1 MRTQLVY
8 LAGPMSGLTMEE
20 CSKWRNEVKERL
32 EAIIQKDGTPLY
44 QCLSPCRGKEYLRG
58 KGPLAKVDTEGL
70 GWGETIVQRDR
81 YDVMRSDVV
90 IFNYLDAHKAGKS
103 SIGTDYEQAWANIAS
118 MSMAKPIFSLV
129 ILDTSGDNPC
139 DHEFVRRTAS
149 LVVPSVDAAVEFL
162 EHVLNA

>member
-8 LAGPMSGLTMEE
+8 LAGPMSDLTMEE
-20 CSKWRNEVKERL
+20 CSIWRDEVKERL

-44 QCLSPCRGKEYLRG
+44 QCLSPCRGKDYLKG

-90 IFNYLDAHKAGKS
+90 LFNYLDAHKAGKS
-103 SIGTDYEQAWANIAS
+103 SIGTDYEQAWAHIMS
-118 MSMAKPIFSLV
+118 MSSKPIFSLV
-129 ILDTSGDNPC
+129 ILDLESGNPC

-149 LVVPSVDAAVEFL
+149 LVVPDVEAAICYL